1 MTKQPNALEAA
12 RELIEGKPISNPN
25 VTVQELCRVY
35 LAAEAR
41 IRLLESALLAW
52 DAWDNEP
59 SPETP
64 QKDYKLLGGARFL
77 TRRALAKEETPA

>member
-41 IRLLESALLAW
+41 IRVLEEAVRWCATVH
-52 DAWDNEP
+52 AM
-59 SPETP
+59 PE
-64 QKDYKLLGGARFL
+64 QYMQVAAS
-77 TRRALAKEETPA
+77 ALAKEETPT